1 MKRII
6 LLSFLIFSIVAV
18 NAQDKKLTRKEK
30 KAQREAML
38 IKQTKELIEANT
50 WQFNATQMLPS
61 GGRTRTLV
69 TPYNVILK
77 DGEVNSYLPYFG
89 RAYSVDYGS
98 TDSPMIFEAPIADY
112 SVENGKKGG
121 YTVKFSAKN
130 KNDNIEFIFSIGETG
145 SVSLRVNSTNR
156 QFISY
161 HGDLV
166 LIEEKEKK

>member
-6 LLSFLIFSIVAV
+6 LFCFLIFSIVAL

-38 IKQTKELIEANT
+38 TKQTKELIEANA

-61 GGRTRTLV
+61 SGRTRSLT
-69 TPYNVILK
+69 TPYNVVLK
-77 DGEVNSYLPYFG
+77 DGEVNSYLPFFG

-98 TDSPMIFEAPIADY
+98 TDSPMIFEAPVTDY
-112 SVENGKKGG
+112 TVKDAKKGG

-130 KNDNIEFIFSIGETG
+130 KNDNVEFIFSIGTTG

-166 LIEEKEKK
+166 PIEEKEKK

>member
-6 LLSFLIFSIVAV
+6 LVEFFDFFYCCSKCTRQKTHKKREKSAAWKLCLSS
-18 NAQDKKLTRKEK
+18 
-30 KAQREAML
+30 
-38 IKQTKELIEANT
+38 KQKELIEANT

-77 DGEVNSYLPYFG
+77 DEEVNSYLPYFG

-112 SVENGKKGG
+112 SVENARRKA
-121 YTVKFSAKN
+121 V
-130 KNDNIEFIFSIGETG
+130 IQL
-145 SVSLRVNSTNR
+145 SLAQKIRTTM
-156 QFISY
+156 
-161 HGDLV
+161 
-166 LIEEKEKK
+166 

>member
-18 NAQDKKLTRKEK
+18 NAQEKKLTRKEK

-38 IKQTKELIEANT
+38 TEQTKKLIEANT

-61 GGRTRTLV
+61 GGRTRTLT
-69 TPYNVILK
+69 TPYNVVLK
-77 DGEVNSYLPYFG
+77 DGEVDSYLPYFG

-98 TDSPMIFEAPIADY
+98 TDSPMIFKAPVADY
-112 SVENGKKGG
+112 SVEDAKKGG

-130 KNDNIEFIFSIGETG
+130 KNDNVEFTFSIGATG
-145 SVSLRVNSTNR
+145 SASLKVNSTNR

-161 HGDLV
+161 NGDLV
-166 LIEEKEKK
+166 PIEETEKK

>member
-18 NAQDKKLTRKEK
+18 NAQDKKLTKKER
-30 KAQREAML
+30 KAQQKAML
-38 IKQTKELIEANT
+38 TEQTKELIEANA

-61 GGRTRTLV
+61 SGRTRTLT
-69 TPYNVILK
+69 TPYNVVLK
-77 DGEVNSYLPYFG
+77 DGEVDSYLPFFG

-98 TDSPMIFEAPIADY
+98 TDSPMIFKAPVSDY
-112 SVENGKKGG
+112 SVEDAKKGG

-130 KNDNIEFIFSIGETG
+130 KNDNVEFTFSVGATG

-166 LIEEKEKK
+166 PIEEKEKK